1 MHHECTWISKR
12 HIDACL
18 VNKHKLL
25 THQATFCDAAAK
37 VGNPQQ
43 QLVGYIHDGVYT
55 VEVRYG
61 IYYTNK
67 GVETYTMVKT
77 ETVAP
82 KAFIL

>member
-1 MHHECTWISKR
+1 M
-12 HIDACL
+12 
-18 VNKHKLL
+18 VNKHKSL

-37 VGNPQQ
+37 VGNPR

-55 VEVRYG
+55 VEARYG

-77 ETVAP
+77 EMFAP